1 MSKKF
6 DFKAA
11 MGDDDDDD
19 QLNNALDS
27 GLGSKGIDLGVVGGT
42 HRRAAPQTTKMSSI
56 ISTGQDLSAYS
67 TVKQNPQQSFSREE
81 EDAAKQSQEA
91 AKRLNEL
98 N

>member
-27 GLGSKGIDLGVVGGT
+27 GLGNKGIDLGVVGGT
-42 HRRAAPQTTKMSSI
+42 HRRAAP
-56 ISTGQDLSAYS
+56 
-67 TVKQNPQQSFSREE
+67 
-81 EDAAKQSQEA
+81 
-91 AKRLNEL
+91 
-98 N
+98 